1 MKQLIF
7 ILALCCHFLI
17 SLAAPSGVR
26 TDSLERLLSAM
37 PHDSLR
43 LQTIQS
49 ITRMEQ
55 TTPKCIYYSNMLL
68 KEAVAQDNP
77 KYAGIALYF
86 QVIYY
91 YNQNELDSVIQKIAD
106 LEPYAR
112 KAGLWDYYFD
122 SQRCQIDLYSYREQ
136 IELAIN
142 KSLEMYKK
150 AQEANNIRGLIG
162 AKQCLANA
170 YMGTGRWKEGKQA
183 LEEAHK
189 LLPQMNNVIVRNS
202 VLCQLISLSKANKD
216 LQDQKKYL
224 DEQKK
229 ILSDYIAENPT
240 MKEAFQDPMIFN
252 DIYYTYYYVEMEQP
266 QLALQHLKKGNE
278 YLTPNTYFMYRVLYH
293 DAHASYYRLC
303 KEYNRAISQLDSTVI
318 LLKDAFSSDY
328 VNQLSIKADIL
339 TEAGRS
345 LEAIPI
351 YEKVIQMKDS
361 LVTELSD
368 KQMNLIQDNY
378 HVDKMK
384 LEEEQLKSKI
394 QLLVFCIIA
403 ITLLVLIFFTIR
415 AYQVRKALKTAESET
430 RKATLMIEK
439 ANETKNHFL
448 SNMSY
453 NIRIPL
459 NGVVGFSQLIA
470 SEPNMNEST
479 RQEYSAIIQKNSEEL
494 IQLVNDVLD
503 LSRLEANMMK
513 FQIQTYD
520 VIALCNDAI
529 YMAQMHN
536 EGAISILFST
546 NIDAQN
552 ITTDTGRITQ
562 TLLST
567 LVYPDKSKEKRKIIF
582 TVNRDDTSKI
592 IHFQIINSPLAD
604 PKYHSQQVSIR
615 HEINDLLL
623 KHFGGSYAVTTDK
636 QGGQVIDFTL
646 PPDSISG

>member
-1 MKQLIF
+1 M
-7 ILALCCHFLI
+7 
-17 SLAAPSGVR
+17 
-26 TDSLERLLSAM
+26 
-37 PHDSLR
+37 
-43 LQTIQS
+43 
-49 ITRMEQ
+49 
-55 TTPKCIYYSNMLL
+55 
-68 KEAVAQDNP
+68 
-77 KYAGIALYF
+77 
-86 QVIYY
+86 
-91 YNQNELDSVIQKIAD
+91 
-106 LEPYAR
+106 
-112 KAGLWDYYFD
+112 
-122 SQRCQIDLYSYREQ
+122 
-136 IELAIN
+136 
-142 KSLEMYKK
+142 
-150 AQEANNIRGLIG
+150 
-162 AKQCLANA
+162 
-170 YMGTGRWKEGKQA
+170 
-183 LEEAHK
+183 
-189 LLPQMNNVIVRNS
+189 
-202 VLCQLISLSKANKD
+202 
-216 LQDQKKYL
+216 
-224 DEQKK
+224 
-229 ILSDYIAENPT
+229 
-240 MKEAFQDPMIFN
+240 
-252 DIYYTYYYVEMEQP
+252 
-266 QLALQHLKKGNE
+266 
-278 YLTPNTYFMYRVLYH
+278 
-293 DAHASYYRLC
+293 
-303 KEYNRAISQLDSTVI
+303 
-318 LLKDAFSSDY
+318 
-328 VNQLSIKADIL
+328 
-339 TEAGRS
+339 
-345 LEAIPI
+345 
-351 YEKVIQMKDS
+351 
-361 LVTELSD
+361 VTELSD

-403 ITLLVLIFFTIR
+403 IALLVLIFFTIR

-470 SEPNMNEST
+470 SEPNMDEST

-567 LVYPDKSKEKRKIIF
+567 LVYPDKSKEEREIIF

>member
-1 MKQLIF
+1 MKRLIF
-7 ILALCCHFLI
+7 IFALCCHILI
-17 SLAAPSGVR
+17 SLAVSSTTNA
-26 TDSLERLLSAM
+26 DSLERLLPDM

-43 LQTIQS
+43 LHTIQS

-55 TTPKCIYYSNMLL
+55 TSPKCIYYSNMLL
-68 KEAVAQDNP
+68 KEAITQNNP

-91 YNQNELDSVIQKIAD
+91 YNQNELDSVVKKISD
-106 LEPYAR
+106 MEPYAR
-112 KAGLWDYYFD
+112 QAGLWDYYFD

-150 AQEANNIRGLIG
+150 AQEAKNIRGLIG

-252 DIYYTYYYVEMEQP
+252 DIYYTYYYVEMKQP
-266 QLALQHLKKGNE
+266 LLALQHLEKSTE
-278 YLTPNTYFMYRVLYH
+278 YLTSNTYFMYRVLYH
-293 DAHASYYRLC
+293 DAYSSYYRLC
-303 KEYNRAISQLDSTVI
+303 KEYNRAINQLDSTVV

-328 VNQLSIKADIL
+328 VNQLSAKADIL

-345 LEAIPI
+345 QEAIPI

-361 LVTELSD
+361 LITELSD
-368 KQMNLIQDNY
+368 KQMNLIQSNY
-378 HVDKMK
+378 HIDKME

-403 ITLLVLIFFTIR
+403 IALIILIFFTIR
-415 AYQVRKALKTAESET
+415 AYQVRKALKIAESET

-470 SEPNMNEST
+470 SEPNMDENT

-520 VIALCNDAI
+520 AIALCNDAI
-529 YMAQMHN
+529 YMAQMRN
-536 EGAISILFST
+536 EGVIEILFKANIST
-546 NIDAQN
+546 QD

-562 TLLST
+562 ALLST
-567 LVYPDKSKEKRKIIF
+567 LIYPDKSKERRKITF
-582 TVNRDDTSKI
+582 TVNQSDTSGI

-604 PKYHSQQVSIR
+604 PKYHSQQASIR
-615 HEINDLLL
+615 HEINKLLL
-623 KHFGGSYAVTTDK
+623 KHFGGDYIVTTDK
-636 QGGQVIDFTL
+636 HGKHTIDLTL